1 MYQGRGNEIVKIVG
15 CYGCG
20 WINQY
25 KKKKSLI
32 VKSEWKKD
40 FLSSIDIV

>member
-25 KKKKSLI
+25 KKKKIFDSKKR
-32 VKSEWKKD
+32 VKKGFS
-40 FLSSIDIV
+40 F